1 MHERVKSQ
9 SECTKAA
16 SKSDEPDLIFKG
28 NTIVRV
34 SGRCFPSVAVALAK
48 ELLWLKIQKIQL
60 EA

>member
-34 SGRCFPSVAVALAK
+34 TILFIAQSPVGVFLVSL
-48 ELLWLKIQKIQL
+48 
-60 EA
+60 